1 MIYRK
6 LLRQCDTT
14 YGQGRWR
21 FRREG
26 DEDDACTRILMCT
39 YCGSG
44 RHKGPAGSEIL
55 AVVTGAERP
64 KHLSTNMSSPDAR
77 PVKGRRGEVHFLC
90 GCSNCS
96 GNDEARRSVGMRA
109 QTSWRNLMPTSSR

>member
-6 LLRQCDTT
+6 LILKCDTK
-14 YGQGRWR
+14 YGRGRWR

-26 DEDDACTRILMCT
+26 DAGDDVTGILMCT

-44 RHKGPAGSEIL
+44 RHKGPSGSEIL

-64 KHLSTNMSSPDAR
+64 IHLSTCMSSPNAR
-77 PVKGRRGEVHFLC
+77 PVKGLESEFRLLC
-90 GCSNCS
+90 SCSKCCL
-96 GNDEARRSVGMRA
+96 NDEARCSVGMRA
-109 QTSWRNLMPTSSR
+109 QPAWRNLMPPSSR